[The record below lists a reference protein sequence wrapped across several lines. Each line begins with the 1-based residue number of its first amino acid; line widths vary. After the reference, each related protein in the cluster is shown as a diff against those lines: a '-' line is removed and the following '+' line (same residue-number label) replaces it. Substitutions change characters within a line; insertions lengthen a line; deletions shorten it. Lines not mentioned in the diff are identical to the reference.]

1 MVPWTHANLSPKWHL
16 FIHPFLHGSPVC
28 PTFRQ
33 TQSHGMCNVCSNRP
47 HQCDASNAAYF
58 RLFAKMATKTT
69 SSFLSIFVFY
79 TLDLV
84 ENANNLE
91 KCSLTLFSRNL
102 AWVRKLKKLFKRITK
117 KIHSRIFFVFCG
129 PYSVKFCY
137 NWLNFLGCNGRSYV
151 LDCFV
156 LIFWL
161 NY

>member
-1 MVPWTHANLSPKWHL
+1 MVPWTHANLSPKRHL
-16 FIHPFLHGSPVC
+16 FIHPFLQGSPVC

-91 KCSLTLFSRNL
+91 KCSLTLFFREIWGEFEN
-102 AWVRKLKKLFKRITK
+102 LKKLFKRITK
-117 KIHSRIFFVFCG
+117 KIHSRIFLYFVG
-129 PYSVKFCY
+129 LTVS
-137 NWLNFLGCNGRSYV
+137 NFV
-151 LDCFV
+151 TTD
-156 LIFWL
+156 
-161 NY
+161 